1 MKTALSPEDREQ
13 VLLAVVE
20 AVLEAYR
27 EYHKVPGRRE
37 PAITATVLAEGI
49 FGLPEAFK
57 YLGKHR
63 QALALH
69 NALETAVRQGL
80 LISSTGYGPGG
91 REARLYEPAPDVK
104 GNPATGTCYRE
115 WEYSD
120 LVDPRRLVPVNEVRH
135 PRSVERLIKAF
146 LDVGWMGP
154 PILAVDQGNGWQAL
168 TGSHR
173 IAAAREIE
181 MKVPVYY
188 VDSELLEKFNEH
200 SDRSILEAIDDD
212 ERLEMLREI
221 GDPYALEIMKAE
233 DANWNWHLEE
243 NPFEQPEPPD
253 DQYDPVELAKG
264 IEVELEHTQ
273 DRRIAKRIAKDH
285 LDETKSYYRKL
296 ATLGL
301 NPPGGRITLASVN
314 VAIAYTRY
322 ALEPATMRVRVEL
335 GRPPPMAY
343 YLWPVDAHDE
353 TIPDMRG
360 EGMELC
366 IGRLSDI
373 PLEQW
378 PQEVEDRIA
387 GHPLK
392 TQRIGEYR
400 RSDFG
405 IDPVTGRRML

>member
-1 MKTALSPEDREQ
+1 MSYRAKAMALAKQLGAIVEVNQEGRTYTIQ
-13 VLLAVVE
+13 AVVP
-20 AVLEAYR
+20 L
-27 EYHKVPGRRE
+27 
-37 PAITATVLAEGI
+37 
-49 FGLPEAFK
+49 
-57 YLGKHR
+57 
-63 QALALH
+63 
-69 NALETAVRQGL
+69 
-80 LISSTGYGPGG
+80 
-91 REARLYEPAPDVK
+91 PAPDGRHMVWA
-104 GNPATGTCYRE
+104 ATGTHEMVESIYKGPWGTEELWKGVLESMQHGLTPCEDPNCE
-115 WEYSD
+115 W
-120 LVDPRRLVPVNEVRH
+120 
-135 PRSVERLIKAF
+135 F
-146 LDVGWMGP
+146 
-154 PILAVDQGNGWQAL
+154 
-168 TGSHR
+168 
-173 IAAAREIE
+173 
-181 MKVPVYY
+181 
-188 VDSELLEKFNEH
+188 
-200 SDRSILEAIDDD
+200 
-212 ERLEMLREI
+212 
-221 GDPYALEIMKAE
+221 
-233 DANWNWHLEE
+233 LEE
-243 NPFEQPEPPD
+243 PEDESNPFEQPEPPD
-253 DQYDPVELAKG
+253 SDYDPVELAKG
-264 IEVELEHTQ
+264 TKVELEHTQ